1 MGATWS
7 SFVYV
12 ILKQLT
18 KVAALLLLAVVPLSD
33 VFDSYREILTYAVST
48 RPNSRSA
55 AAS

>member
-1 MGATWS
+1 MEN
-7 SFVYV
+7 V
-12 ILKQLT
+12 IKLIAGFFGGLT
-18 KVAALLLLAVVPLSD
+18 TLLLAVVPLSD